1 MALDR
6 KCFSIFIELIFI
18 LLYNCLNN
26 YLEDLEL
33 AIDLDNALGFI
44 INRTNTRMKNSL
56 FQKFRGYNITPEQ
69 WAVLNRLWVQDGITP
84 KELAELT
91 FKDQPTTVR
100 IVSRLENKELIS
112 KKLNPEDNRSILIFL
127 TPKGLELEN
136 ILIPLGFEALNKAI
150 RGIDQNKIETT
161 KVVLNQIY
169 KNLEP

>member
-1 MALDR
+1 MG
-6 KCFSIFIELIFI
+6 
-18 LLYNCLNN
+18 
-26 YLEDLEL
+26 
-33 AIDLDNALGFI
+33 IDLDNALGFI

-69 WAVLNRLWVQDGITP
+69 WGVLNRLWVQDGITP

-150 RGIDQNKIETT
+150 RGIDKNKIETT

>member
-1 MALDR
+1 M
-6 KCFSIFIELIFI
+6 
-18 LLYNCLNN
+18 
-26 YLEDLEL
+26 
-33 AIDLDNALGFI
+33 
-44 INRTNTRMKNSL
+44 
-56 FQKFRGYNITPEQ
+56 
-69 WAVLNRLWVQDGITP
+69 NRLWVQDGITP

-150 RGIDQNKIETT
+150 RGIDKNKIETT